1 MTANEFA
8 EKVRNYIGKEMFCHT
23 EDYKTVV
30 HGEICGFTMEGEQS
44 KFLFMSDNG
53 IHYLIPVEHI
63 GESPIAYL
71 IRERMM

>member
-8 EKVRNYIGKEMFCHT
+8 EIACKYMGKEMFCRT

-30 HGEICGFTMEGEQS
+30 HGEIFGFTMEGEQS
-44 KFLFMSDNG
+44 KFLFTSDKG
-53 IHYLIPVEHI
+53 IHYWIPVGHI

-71 IRERMM
+71 IRDRTI